1 MEVKMMKKALLS
13 AVLGCALSAASAVCH
28 ARTVRETT
36 YRYQQIWSTA
46 VRFLRVDNGFEIQ
59 EQDKETGYVLFSY
72 PDAGRSLMGSVELVS
87 MVRSNKKYITVAL
100 RIQDMPSYVEIML
113 IDKLV
118 RKLKDEY
125 GEPPAPQSVGAKR
138 DKAPSDEKPSEDE
151 ATEKKE
157 TEDKS
162 AQKAKDEN
170 EEYS

>member
-1 MEVKMMKKALLS
+1 MEVETMKKVFFS
-13 AVLGCALSAASAVCH
+13 TVLGCAWLAVSAVGN

-72 PDAGRSLMGSVELVS
+72 PDAGRSLMGSLELVS

-113 IDKLV
+113 VDKLV
-118 RKLKDEY
+118 RKLKNEY
-125 GEPPAPQSVGAKR
+125 GEPPAPQVVQIKR
-138 DKAPSDEKPSEDE
+138 EKVPADEKPSKDE
-151 ATEKKE
+151 ATEKKKADDE
-157 TEDKS
+157 S
-162 AQKAKDEN
+162 AQKARNED
-170 EEYS
+170 EEYR

>member
-1 MEVKMMKKALLS
+1 MEVEMMKKAFFS
-13 AVLGCALSAASAVCH
+13 AVLGCAWLAASAVCD

-72 PDAGRSLMGSVELVS
+72 PDVGRSLMGSVELVS
-87 MVRSNKKYITVAL
+87 MIRSNKKYITVAL

-125 GEPPAPQSVGAKR
+125 GEPPAPQVVQKKSE
-138 DKAPSDEKPSEDE
+138 KAPADEKPSEDE
-151 ATEKKE
+151 ATEKKKAD
-157 TEDKS
+157 DKR
-162 AQKAKDEN
+162 AQKAKNEN
-170 EEYS
+170 EEYR